1 MYKWKNNSPLKS
13 IYGAEAILLSKNILE
28 KYIEISVNIKNK
40 MIDEVVMDIVLK
52 MKTKIFVN
60 LWNNKN
66 TKNNLESL
74 FIKMVSSKAGRN
86 ATL

>member
-40 MIDEVVMDIVLK
+40 MIDGKSCYGYSLK
-52 MKTKIFVN
+52 N
-60 LWNNKN
+60 ENKN
-66 TKNNLESL
+66 LC
-74 FIKMVSSKAGRN
+74 
-86 ATL
+86 